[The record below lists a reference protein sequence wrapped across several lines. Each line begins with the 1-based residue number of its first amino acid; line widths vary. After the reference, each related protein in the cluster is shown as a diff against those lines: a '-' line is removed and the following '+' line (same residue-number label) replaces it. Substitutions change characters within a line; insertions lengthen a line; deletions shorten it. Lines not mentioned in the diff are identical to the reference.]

1 MVLLLFWLYFFWL
14 YGTSYSTTTHSL
26 MTCSFSLHCITIQ
39 EKANGS
45 VVARDR
51 LSCYELEALRCNN
64 LFGSTVDDEINNGYD
79 GGSSQT
85 VSEMNENKGS
95 FVLRSGIASRLFINN
110 LLQVRVDGLDL
121 CGQDTC
127 KSPFGYHC
135 TVSAVPPP
143 FPSARF
149 KSQLARYWSMPK
161 GADKKQPP
169 SLVNYLPN
177 VEESDRGSKQLVK
190 KTARKSCEQTS
201 LLKVISHIRAAL
213 LVLITNAFQN
223 LNIVSRSTYWVS
235 RNHEDSRRLDDG
247 FCSRVIINEITC
259 GYIDGFGISDS
270 SGSIYYDRPDHGAN
284 VRKNLHYGNSAT
296 GTHGSF
302 DTDDPGRSCNRKRK
316 RRPV

>member
-1 MVLLLFWLYFFWL
+1 
-14 YGTSYSTTTHSL
+14 
-26 MTCSFSLHCITIQ
+26 
-39 EKANGS
+39 
-45 VVARDR
+45 
-51 LSCYELEALRCNN
+51 
-64 LFGSTVDDEINNGYD
+64 LFGSTVDDGINNGFD

-121 CGQDTC
+121 CGQDTSI
-127 KSPFGYHC
+127 SPFGYYC

-143 FPSARF
+143 LPSAKF
-149 KSQLARYWSMPK
+149 KSQLARYWSMQK
-161 GADKKQPP
+161 GADKKQHP
-169 SLVNYLPN
+169 SLINYLPN
-177 VEESDRGSKQLVK
+177 MEETDRGSKQLVK
-190 KTARKSCEQTS
+190 KIARKSCEQTS

-213 LVLITNAFQN
+213 LVLITNAFHN
-223 LNIVSRSTYWVS
+223 LNIVSRSTCWVS
-235 RNHEDSRRLDDG
+235 GNHEDSRRLDDG

-259 GYIDGFGISDS
+259 GYIDGSGISDS